1 MENRIKSKS
10 SIISVFFRSFFGLF
24 GLASNAILSDLLEG
38 DKLMKRKSPVG
49 FWDIITPWRISADIN
64 NRRITI
70 TKRNWYLIGTRE
82 DTYAFRSIRHISVRN
97 HLFGADLGIRLFAGF
112 AIVYSIPKSDAKKI
126 KEILMN
132 TDWNLHDSDVTIDV
146 GGHI

>member
-1 MENRIKSKS
+1 
-10 SIISVFFRSFFGLF
+10 
-24 GLASNAILSDLLEG
+24 
-38 DKLMKRKSPVG
+38 
-49 FWDIITPWRISADIN
+49 
-64 NRRITI
+64 
-70 TKRNWYLIGTRE
+70 
-82 DTYAFRSIRHISVRN
+82 VRN